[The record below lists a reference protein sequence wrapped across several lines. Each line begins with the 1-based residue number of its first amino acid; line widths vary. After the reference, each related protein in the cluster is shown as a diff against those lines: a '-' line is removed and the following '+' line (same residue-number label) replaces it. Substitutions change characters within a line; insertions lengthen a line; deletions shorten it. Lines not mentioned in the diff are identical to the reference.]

1 MINRKERLQKL
12 NDALVALKEKFVGL
26 DSIIDEIGNSI
37 SPWYITPEVIDR
49 PVVISLWGMTG
60 TGKSSL
66 VKELLRLLEIDKRS
80 ITIDCGEYVDNNKS
94 ISDDVNETF
103 PIDRMSKDR
112 EKDYNTSG
120 IVFTFDEFQYAN
132 TIDEVGKEVDRPSIR
147 PIWSLIDTGIL
158 TLTSDYEYVVEK
170 LNTII
175 DIMSGFVIHNPEIVV
190 TGNVITESEA
200 AKAYKNEVL
209 VIDENSDDNPIPLN
223 TQNNSSNSKKKKK
236 EKEKSVKII
245 PDDLLQSI
253 FRTVKKRLGDE
264 DCKEVIKLNNQTLKL
279 GEYFEILKKL
289 QTKFNTPTELDCRD
303 SLIFI
308 IGNLDEAFYVSSDLN
323 PDIDADMFN
332 DITSEVSIN
341 DIKTAL
347 RRRFRPEQIA
357 RFGNN
362 IIKYPTLRKDHFI
375 KVINKEVSKIIN
387 NFRKISSINLSIG
400 PGIINLLY
408 SEGVFPVQGVRPVL
422 STIGTILTP
431 YLSKIVLEAKEDDTE
446 VLIDTEQTNFKVP
459 KCTITLTFNHSGTRS
474 YEHYLTLGYS
484 RDPEKRKKRYICAVH
499 ELGHAVLYSYCT
511 GKLPKDI
518 VAVSV
523 DHGGFCTTYDRER
536 DIEISSK
543 IEIENDIMVSY
554 GGYLAEHLFFPSEL
568 CLMGSSSDIDSLW
581 ESICNNTL
589 YCGFI
594 DPIPFQNHDT
604 QGGYYGGFDVKGE
617 GIEKKMLEILKKL
630 KEKANKILLEEK
642 TLIKEAALYLGKVGS
657 MTGEE
662 FLEYIKNYG
671 KILTPEHMKNV
682 ENKLDPTNYLK
693 TLRND

>member
-12 NDALVALKEKFVGL
+12 NDALVALKGKFVGL

-66 VKELLRLLEIDKRS
+66 VKELLKLLEIDKRS

-94 ISDDVNETF
+94 ISDEINETF
-103 PIDRMSKDR
+103 PIDTIGKNK
-112 EKDYNTSG
+112 EKDYGTSG

-132 TIDEVGKEVDRPSIR
+132 TIDELGKEVDRPSIR

-158 TLTSDYEYVVEK
+158 TLSSDYEYTIER
-170 LNTII
+170 LNTAI
-175 DIMSGFVIHNPEIVV
+175 DIMSNFVAHNPEIVI
-190 TGNVITESEA
+190 TGNVITETEA

-209 VIDENSDDNPIPLN
+209 VIDENSDDSPIIPLPQ
-223 TQNNSSNSKKKKK
+223 TQTSKKKKK
-236 EKEKSVKII
+236 EKSIKII
-245 PDDLLQSI
+245 PDDTLQSL
-253 FRTVKKRLGDE
+253 FRVVKRRLGDE
-264 DCKEVIKLNNQTLKL
+264 DCKEIVKLNNETLKL
-279 GEYFEILKKL
+279 GEYFEILKKI
-289 QTKFNTPTELDCRD
+289 QTKLNTPTELDCRD
-303 SLIFI
+303 SLVFI
-308 IGNLDEAFYVSSDLN
+308 IGNLDEAFYVSNELN

-362 IIKYPTLRKDHFI
+362 IIKYPTLRKNHFI
-375 KVINKEVSKIIN
+375 EVINKEVNRIISD
-387 NFRKISSINLSIG
+387 FKKISSINLTIG
-400 PGIINLLY
+400 SGIINLLY

-422 STIGTILTP
+422 STVGTILTP
-431 YLSKIVLEAKEDDTE
+431 YLSKIILEAKENDTK

-459 KCTITLTFNHSGTRS
+459 KCTITLAFDYSGTRT
-474 YEHYLTLGYS
+474 YEHCLSLGYS

-499 ELGHAVLYSYCT
+499 ELGHAILYSYCT
-511 GKLPKDI
+511 GKLPKNI

-543 IEIENDIMVSY
+543 IEIENDIMISY
-554 GGYLAEHLFFPSEL
+554 GGYLAEHLFFPSEM

-581 ESICNNTL
+581 GSICNNTL

-604 QGGYYGGFDVKGE
+604 QIGYYGGFDAKGE
-617 GIEKKMLEILKKL
+617 GVEKKMLEILKDL

-642 TLIKEAALYLGKVGS
+642 TLIKKTALYLGKVGS

-662 FLEYIKNYG
+662 FSEYIKNYG
-671 KILTPEHMKNV
+671 KILTIDHMKEV
-682 ENKLDPTNYLK
+682 EKKLDPINYLK
-693 TLRND
+693 TLEND